1 MEVYFCAEDGVL
13 NAWSLDIFYGVFTR
27 RDWRFPGGPAIKI
40 RGGALTH
47 GRRLLGSKLVSNSM
61 QANLVVC
68 QGHISKRQLPI
79 RDLAVMDDIGDL
91 CKRNFKGPQVVL
103 VECVRRDVRCLEI
116 ILEHFLL
123 VMRSR

>member
-13 NAWSLDIFYGVFTR
+13 NAWSLDVFYDDFTR
-27 RDWRFPGGPAIKI
+27 RDWSFPGGAAIEI
-40 RGGALTH
+40 RGAALTH

-61 QANLVVC
+61 QANLVLC
-68 QGHISKRQLPI
+68 QGHVFIRQFPI
-79 RDLAVMDDIGDL
+79 TNLAALDDIGGL
-91 CKRNFKGPQVVL
+91 CKRDLRAPQVVL
-103 VECVRRDVRCLEI
+103 VEFVRRDVRCLEI